1 MRFWVFFFFLRL
13 NLDIDVRELSKVSKD
28 VKHLIRSDHEFL
40 ENSTK
45 MLRDFEGKQRQ
56 LCSFKEEKKSLGCFD
71 KN

>member
-1 MRFWVFFFFLRL
+1 MFFLRL

-40 ENSTK
+40 EHSTK
-45 MLRDFEGKQRQ
+45 MLRDLKANRDS
-56 LCSFKEEKKSLGCFD
+56 CVVSRRKKKSLGCFD